1 MLPYQD
7 DTSNFMGKILYYMMY
22 NTIMKYITSDPDIMS
37 GKLVITGTRVPVAR
51 ILFLLKEGYTIEAI
65 KEEYPH
71 VALANI
77 KGAVNELI
85 EKLDNSDYASKI
97 L

>member
-1 MLPYQD
+1 
-7 DTSNFMGKILYYMMY
+7 
-22 NTIMKYITSDPDIMS
+22 MKYITSDPAIMT
-37 GKLVITGTRVPVAR
+37 GKLVIVGTRIPVAR

-65 KEEYPH
+65 QDEYPH
-71 VALANI
+71 VSLEKI

-85 EKLDNSDYASKI
+85 EKLDNSEYASKI